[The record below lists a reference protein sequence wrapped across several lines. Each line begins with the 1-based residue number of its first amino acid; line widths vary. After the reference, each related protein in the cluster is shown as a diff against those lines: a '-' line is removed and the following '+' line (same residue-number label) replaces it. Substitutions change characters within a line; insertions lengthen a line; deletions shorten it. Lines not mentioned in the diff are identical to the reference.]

1 MRPEE
6 VREARKALSLTQAE
20 FAAACG
26 VSRPVAQKWELEGVH
41 HRPIPEEKAAQI
53 AAMLSPPRDEQE
65 ASAALATTPRYTA
78 PTKIRLGGVVMMSN
92 ERVAIIGAP
101 GSGKTWLA
109 TQMLGAVGA
118 FVVLTADD
126 RSVPDSVA
134 AMMPGVPVTA
144 SFTPSLARQIVCI
157 PDTFASEE
165 AKWRAWDAVY
175 RAIFHH
181 GNRVVYCDELTA
193 MSPGT
198 SPRPAFEELIN
209 QGRKRNIGV
218 WTGMQRPRR
227 VPRIA
232 LTAAEHFHLLSMTD
246 PDDRKY
252 IGGFI
257 GVGHVEMIPRK
268 NRTVLYCNVK
278 EGWTQYE
285 DVDTTRRDPPVRAA
299 QQHPAPPV
307 LRARV
312 REDVSSPAVAA
323 LNEDELRLI
332 ETGINGNAYPVWLAG
347 QLGVSV
353 AEIMRI
359 VRVYFGHTPEGGAW
373 LQRYAMGVT
382 QPEKKQLAPP
392 AHPDASAVAI
402 REPGGVP
409 TPYKSA
415 VETLIDMG
423 IVEPPE
429 WAEAVIPSTPPGK
442 FTPGFWESRGVT
454 VVPPPPAKATRP
466 PASTQKRSS
475 ALRSRTATQ
484 IETLPKTRRSP
495 PPAVAPKRKTRAQPP
510 PEPRKL
516 TLKERLFGYT
526 DQKKG

>member
-6 VREARKALSLTQAE
+6 VREARKTLSMTQAE

-26 VSRPVAQKWELEGVH
+26 VSRPVAQKWELEGAH
-41 HRPIPEEKAAQI
+41 HRPIPEEKAAHI
-53 AAMLSPPRDEQE
+53 AAMLAPPRDEQE

-92 ERVAIIGAP
+92 DRVAIIGAP

-109 TQMLGAVGA
+109 TRMLRVVGA

-134 AMMPGVPVTA
+134 AMMPDVPVTT
-144 SFTPSLARQIVCI
+144 FFNPSLAQQIVCV
-157 PDTFASEE
+157 PDTFTREE
-165 AKWRAWDAVY
+165 KKWQAWDAVL
-175 RAIFHH
+175 RAIFQH

-193 MSPGT
+193 ISPGT
-198 SPRPAFEELIN
+198 SPRLAFGELIM

-218 WTGMQRPRR
+218 WTGMQRPRG

-232 LTAAEHFHLLSMTD
+232 LASAEHFHLLSMTD
-246 PDDRKY
+246 PGDRAY

-257 GVGHVEMIPRK
+257 GVKHVETIPRK
-268 NRTVLYCNVK
+268 NRAVLYCNPK
-278 EGWTQYE
+278 EGRTQYE
-285 DVDTTRRDPPVRAA
+285 DLDATRREPPVRSPE
-299 QQHPAPPV
+299 QPPV
-307 LRARV
+307 PPALRARV
-312 REDVSSPAVAA
+312 REDVSSPAVVA
-323 LNEDELRLI
+323 LNEDELRVI

-347 QLGVSV
+347 QLGLSV
-353 AEIMRI
+353 AETMPI
-359 VRVYFGHTPEGGAW
+359 VRVYFGSTAKGREW
-373 LQRYAMGVT
+373 LQLHAPGVP
-382 QPEKKQLAPP
+382 QPERKQLAPP

-409 TPYKSA
+409 ASYKSA

-423 IVEPPE
+423 IVEPPQ
-429 WAEAVIPSTPPGK
+429 WAEAGIPSTPPGK

-454 VVPPPPAKATRP
+454 VAPPPPAKATQIPVKTQRKS
-466 PASTQKRSS
+466 PA
-475 ALRSRTATQ
+475 RTPQSPQPSMTAPIT
-484 IETLPKTRRSP
+484 TVPKKKP
-495 PPAVAPKRKTRAQPP
+495 RAQVPR
-510 PEPRKL
+510 EPRKL
-516 TLKERLFGYT
+516 TFMERLRGYT